1 MKTAKLFGLAVS
13 LSVLLG
19 AGAASAMEK
28 IVFQLGWL
36 PGGNYAPL
44 YVGMD
49 QGIFEAAG
57 FDVSIQSGRGAADVI
72 TKMST
77 GSADIGI
84 AAFGGLLRSHIAGNS
99 QIKAVY
105 SVYTQQPDAI
115 MTYEGS
121 GIATLS
127 DVAGKTIAT
136 SANSASNFSWPLVLQ
151 NNGVDPESVTLISA
165 DPKTLAPMLAT
176 GQADA
181 VIAFSTNGPS
191 YSGIMEKAGKSLVI
205 LPWSDF
211 GFDGYSHMLFASEAM
226 INDRPDALRGFLAA
240 YTRAVEAAMADHEAA
255 ADSVVAIAPQL
266 DRDVAIAQWRSALAL
281 IDNDISRTEGI
292 GHIDETRIRA
302 TWEWAA
308 KAQEL
313 DPNAINPMDAVALGF
328 LD

>member
-1 MKTAKLFGLAVS
+1 MNTPKLFGIALS
-13 LSVLLG
+13 ISVLLG
-19 AGAASAMEK
+19 TGTASAMEK

-115 MTYEGS
+115 LTYEGS
-121 GIATLS
+121 GIETLS
-127 DVAGKTIAT
+127 DVAGMKIAT
-136 SANSASNFSWPLVLQ
+136 AANSASNFSWPLVLQ
-151 NNGVDPESVTLISA
+151 NIGVDPGSVTLISA

-191 YSGIMEKAGKSLVI
+191 YSEIMEKADKSLVI

-211 GFDGYSHMLFASEAM
+211 GFDGYSHMLFASEEM
-226 INDRPDALRGFLAA
+226 VNDRPDALRGFLAA
-240 YTRAVEAAMADHEAA
+240 YTTAIKAAIADHEAA
-255 ADSVVAIAPQL
+255 ADSVMAIAPQL

-281 IDNDISRTEGI
+281 IDNEVSRTEGL
-292 GHIDETRIRA
+292 GHIDEARIQA

-308 KAQEL
+308 NAQGL
-313 DPNAINPMDAVALGF
+313 DLSAINPMGAVALGF
-328 LD
+328 VD